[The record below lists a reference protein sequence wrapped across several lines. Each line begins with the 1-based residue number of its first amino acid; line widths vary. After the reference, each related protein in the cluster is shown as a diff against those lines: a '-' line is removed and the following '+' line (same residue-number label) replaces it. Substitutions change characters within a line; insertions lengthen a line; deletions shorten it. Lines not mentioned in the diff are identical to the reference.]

1 MEKNMAKKIRVV
13 GSVLLV
19 LYLLGLIYF
28 LFFAENYGRT
38 ISREEYQYNLR
49 PFKEIMR
56 FIKYREELG
65 MLAFASNIF
74 GNVLGFIPLG
84 LIFPII
90 NKKARNFFFIAMI
103 SFEFSLLIETVQ
115 LVFKVGSFD
124 VDDLILNTLGGMLG
138 YLLFYICNK
147 IRRKYYD

>member
-1 MEKNMAKKIRVV
+1 MEKNTATKIRV
-13 GSVLLV
+13 GGIILFV
-19 LYLLGLIYF
+19 LYLLGLVYF

-38 ISREEYQYNLR
+38 ILREDYQYNLR

-56 FIKYREELG
+56 FIEYREEVG
-65 MLAFASNIF
+65 TMAFLSNMF
-74 GNVLGFIPLG
+74 GNVIGFIPLG

-90 NKKARNFFFIAMI
+90 NKRARNFFFIVMI
-103 SFEFSLLIETVQ
+103 SFEFSLLVETVQ

-138 YLLFYICNK
+138 YLLFYISNK
-147 IRRKYYD
+147 IRRRYYG